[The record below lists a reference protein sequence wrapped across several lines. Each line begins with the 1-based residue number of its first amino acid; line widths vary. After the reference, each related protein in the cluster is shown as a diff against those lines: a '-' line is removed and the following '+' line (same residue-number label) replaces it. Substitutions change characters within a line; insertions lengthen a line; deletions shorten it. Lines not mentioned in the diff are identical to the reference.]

1 MDTQKTSTE
10 QGDPVRQFS
19 VMLENRAGALHS
31 LVRLFEDHGI
41 HILGISVQDSFDV
54 TILRLVVSD
63 PEGIETLFIERGISF
78 SVNEI
83 LVVELDSGPTSLA
96 GCIAAL
102 SRVETN
108 IHISYPLFVR
118 KSGRALFAISIEDP
132 DFAYKPL
139 QTQGFTVVFQN
150 DLSR

>member
-1 MDTQKTSTE
+1 MDIESTPTI

-31 LVRLFEDHGI
+31 LVKLLEDFNI

-63 PEGIETLFIERGISF
+63 PEGLETLLIERGISF

-83 LVVELDSGPTSLA
+83 LVIELGSGPTSLA

-108 IHISYPLFVR
+108 IHISYPLLMHR
-118 KSGRALFAISIEDP
+118 GGHPLFAISVEDP
-132 DFAYKPL
+132 DFAYSPL
-139 QTQGFTVVFQN
+139 QAQGFTVVFQN